1 MKHCILLLGL
11 PHIRDDYHAPPQSRR
26 ATSLTMD
33 RQLLDDARALG
44 VNVSRAAEAG
54 LTIALKEAREAAWKR
69 ENADAI
75 AYWND
80 YVEENGL
87 PLADLRQF

>member
-1 MKHCILLLGL
+1 M
-11 PHIRDDYHAPPQSRR
+11 PAPNRR

-54 LTIALKEAREAAWKR
+54 LMIALKEARETAWKR
-69 ENADAI
+69 ENAGAI
-75 AYWND
+75 ADFNAYI
-80 YVEENGL
+80 EENGL
-87 PLADLRQF
+87 PLANFRQF

>member
-1 MKHCILLLGL
+1 M
-11 PHIRDDYHAPPQSRR
+11 PAPSRR

-54 LTIALKEAREAAWKR
+54 VATALKQARTEAWKR
-69 ENADAI
+69 ENAGAI
-75 AYWND
+75 SDFNAFI
-80 YVEENGL
+80 EENGL
-87 PLADLRQF
+87 PLSKFRQF

>member
-1 MKHCILLLGL
+1 M
-11 PHIRDDYHAPPQSRR
+11 PAPNRR

-54 LTIALKEAREAAWKR
+54 LTKALKEAREAAWKR

-75 AYWND
+75 AYWNT

>member
-1 MKHCILLLGL
+1 M
-11 PHIRDDYHAPPQSRR
+11 PPPPSRR

>member
-1 MKHCILLLGL
+1 M
-11 PHIRDDYHAPPQSRR
+11 PAPNRR

-54 LTIALKEAREAAWKR
+54 LTRALKEAREAAWKR
-69 ENADAI
+69 ENADSI
-75 AYWND
+75 AYWNA

>member
-1 MKHCILLLGL
+1 M
-11 PHIRDDYHAPPQSRR
+11 PASNRR

-33 RQLLDDARALG
+33 RQLLDDARGMG
-44 VNVSRAAEAG
+44 VNISRAAEAG
-54 LTIALKEAREAAWKR
+54 LTAALKTARAEAWKR

-75 AYWND
+75 AYWNT

>member
-11 PHIRDDYHAPPQSRR
+11 PHIRDDYHAPPSRR

>member
-1 MKHCILLLGL
+1 M
-11 PHIRDDYHAPPQSRR
+11 PAPNRR

-33 RQLLDDARALG
+33 RQLLDDAPDMG
-44 VNVSRAAEAG
+44 ISRAAEAR
-54 LTIALKEAREAAWKR
+54 LTAAVKTARAEAWKR
-69 ENADAI
+69 DNADAI
-75 AYWND
+75 AYWNK

>member
-1 MKHCILLLGL
+1 M
-11 PHIRDDYHAPPQSRR
+11 PASNRR

-33 RQLLDDARALG
+33 RQLLDDARDLG

-54 LTIALKEAREAAWKR
+54 LTAALKEAREAAWKR

-75 AYWND
+75 AYWNTYIED
-80 YVEENGL
+80 NGL
-87 PLADLRQF
+87 PLADFRQF

>member
-1 MKHCILLLGL
+1 M
-11 PHIRDDYHAPPQSRR
+11 PASNRR

-54 LTIALKEAREAAWKR
+54 LTRALKEAREAAWKR
-69 ENADAI
+69 ENAGAF
-75 AYWND
+75 AYWNA

>member
-1 MKHCILLLGL
+1 M
-11 PHIRDDYHAPPQSRR
+11 PAPSRR

-54 LTIALKEAREAAWKR
+54 VATALKQARTEAWKR
-69 ENADAI
+69 ENAGAI
-75 AYWND
+75 SDFNAYI
-80 YVEENGL
+80 EENGL
-87 PLADLRQF
+87 PLSKFRQF

>member
-1 MKHCILLLGL
+1 M
-11 PHIRDDYHAPPQSRR
+11 PAPNRR

-33 RQLLDDARALG
+33 RQLLDDARELG

-54 LTIALKEAREAAWKR
+54 LTAALKEAREAAWKR

-75 AYWND
+75 AYWNT
-80 YVEENGL
+80 YIEENGL
-87 PLADLRQF
+87 PLADFRQF